1 MIRST
6 LVTQLLR
13 DNPGLTRD
21 EVEKI
26 VQSLFEAIGRHLA
39 AGGRVE
45 LRGFGTFSVRAR
57 DARVGRNPRSGK
69 QVAVGPKRRPFFR
82 PGKEM
87 RALVDVPARS
97 D

>member
-6 LVTQLLR
+6 LVAQLLHE
-13 DNPGLTRD
+13 NPGLSRG

-26 VQSLFEAIGRHLA
+26 VQTVFGTIAAQLA

-69 QVAVGPKRRPFFR
+69 VVAVEAKRRPFFR

-87 RALVDVPARS
+87 RALVDTGSPS
-97 D
+97 G